1 MNLVG
6 AISPPTLQR
15 RQNEIG
21 LLLDHVGSPFLD
33 RLERTLR
40 RLDDQVGG
48 PFAIVHIARSQV
60 GRQITPL
67 TVSTTIAAL
76 KPSKPFE
83 WLLCP

>member
-21 LLLDHVGSPFLD
+21 LLLDYVGSPFLD

-40 RLDDQVGG
+40 RLDDHPAGTRACDERDG
-48 PFAIVHIARSQV
+48 FDDA
-60 GRQITPL
+60 
-67 TVSTTIAAL
+67 
-76 KPSKPFE
+76 
-83 WLLCP
+83 